1 MTQEND
7 QTLILR
13 SKANPWV
20 YSILFGSGLLGL
32 VTFRDAF
39 GALLA
44 LIIFGLI
51 ALRWLIRTQGV
62 IINFETKEATFFKS
76 ELNPF
81 YQRRV
86 ISLANYS
93 RVYATPF
100 HENGGWSLQLSGPKG
115 EHLLLA
121 KFPQP
126 FSGTSTDD
134 AVRALCSRIASG
146 LNIKDGRGA

>member
-7 QTLILR
+7 QTLVLR

-20 YSILFGSGLLGL
+20 YGILIGFGFLGL

-39 GALLA
+39 GAFLA
-44 LIIFGLI
+44 VIIFGLV
-51 ALRWLIRTQGV
+51 ALRWLTRTQGV
-62 IINFETKEATFFKS
+62 VLDFEAKEATFFKS
-76 ELNPF
+76 DFNLF
-81 YQRRV
+81 QRPRV
-86 ISLANYS
+86 VSLANYS

-100 HENGGWSLQLSGPKG
+100 HENGGWSLHMSGPKS

-126 FSGTSTDD
+126 FSGASTDETI
-134 AVRALCSRIASG
+134 RALCSRIALG
-146 LNIKDGRGA
+146 LKIKDGRGT

>member
-1 MTQEND
+1 MTQRND
-7 QTLILR
+7 QTLVLC

-20 YSILFGSGLLGL
+20 YGILIGTGFLAL

-39 GALLA
+39 GALMA

-51 ALRWLIRTQGV
+51 ALRWLTRTQGV

-76 ELNPF
+76 ELNPIH
-81 YQRRV
+81 RRSV
-86 ISLANYS
+86 ISLTNYS

-100 HENGGWSLQLSGPKG
+100 HENGGWSLHLSGPKG

-134 AVRALCSRIASG
+134 TVRALCSRIASG